1 MNQPIGSVTHR
12 DHVEIDISQRFI
24 NSPRCPITDYIIE
37 KVIKNTGEVIE
48 EENYDEI
55 IQVDS

>member
-1 MNQPIGSVTHR
+1 MNQPIGSVSYS
-12 DHVEIDISQRFI
+12 DFVEIDISQRFT

-37 KVIKNTGEVIE
+37 KVIKDTGEVIE
-48 EENYDEI
+48 EENYNEM